1 MGELTPANT
10 DLYLIPF
17 SMALS
22 IDPLIIGEYPFNN
35 SLSLWS
41 NKHRDSAYVT
51 IISQFGWGVARDER

>member
-10 DLYLIPF
+10 DPYLIPF
-17 SMALS
+17 STALS

-35 SLSLWS
+35 SSSLWS
-41 NKHRDSAYVT
+41 DEHRDSTYAT